1 MILKQSNNPPNQK
14 KKPNIRIFRII
25 AVSVLLTAL
34 SSLIFSL
41 AFLRLRCSPHRYED
55 LKKLPS
61 QLPQAFA
68 NWMGSWTTPIEIMVL
83 DIDMEH
89 IRQLEYQRQEALTDF
104 ANKDFSFV
112 PGKIGW
118 KGEHFKASFRLKGDR
133 YLHFSDPDQWSF
145 RVKLKEGEA
154 MELECGGFPFTR
166 QVLAIMCMNGYFMVL
181 ERKGL
186 LLNYQF
192 FRLQLNGTDLGIY
205 ALEEHFEKQVVE
217 RAGFRD
223 GPIIRLDESLSAD
236 VLYLGEWEPYQEGK
250 WTREE
255 NVPLLE
261 NAVALLEGFRQ
272 GQLPVSQVF
281 DPEKMARFFALAD
294 LLKMHHATVWKSM
307 RFYYNPL
314 TGKLEPIGFTDPDI

>member
-1 MILKQSNNPPNQK
+1 MILKHPNNPPHQK
-14 KKPNIRIFRII
+14 AKQNIRVLRII

-41 AFLRLRCSPHRYED
+41 AFLRLVSPHRYED

-68 NWMGSWTTPIEIMVL
+68 NWIGSWTTHIEIMVL

-89 IRQLEYQRQEALTDF
+89 IRQMEYQRQEALADF

-118 KGEHFKASFRLKGDR
+118 KGEHCKASFRLKGDR
-133 YLHFSDPDQWSF
+133 YLHFSDSDQWSF

-154 MELECGGFPFTR
+154 MDGMRWFSLHKAGARNYVYEWLFHELLGREGFAR
-166 QVLAIMCMNGYFMVL
+166 
-181 ERKGL
+181 
-186 LLNYQF
+186 LNYQF
-192 FRLQLNGTDLGIY
+192 LRLQLNGTDLGIY

-250 WTREE
+250 WIREE

-261 NAVALLEGFRQ
+261 N
-272 GQLPVSQVF
+272 
-281 DPEKMARFFALAD
+281 
-294 LLKMHHATVWKSM
+294 
-307 RFYYNPL
+307 
-314 TGKLEPIGFTDPDI
+314 